1 MSNMLQGAPAG
12 LPRRLGAMLYDAL
25 LVLALWLFTLFPLVA
40 IANAAVAGAAVQSLV
55 FVEMFA
61 FSAYFWVA
69 RGQTLGM
76 LAWHLHVVSADGN
89 ALTLRQALLRFIGGL
104 LSVATL
110 GLGFIWQ
117 LFDPHRRS
125 WPDLISNTRIVHR
138 PA

>member
-61 FSAYFWVA
+61 FY
-69 RGQTLGM
+69 
-76 LAWHLHVVSADGN
+76 AWGC
-89 ALTLRQALLRFIGGL
+89 
-104 LSVATL
+104 
-110 GLGFIWQ
+110 
-117 LFDPHRRS
+117 
-125 WPDLISNTRIVHR
+125 WPGTCTW
-138 PA
+138 